1 MTRSSL
7 ASTVVVFAIAALV
20 FVPARRLSAQEAK
33 AEPAVTLNVGDPAPP
48 LSMASFVKGE
58 PVKEL
63 EKGKT
68 YVVEFWATWCG
79 PCRASIPHLSK
90 LQEANPEITF
100 IGQDCW
106 EDDTA
111 AVKKFVDEMGD
122 KMNYRVALDD
132 TSGGG
137 RSGKMAQTWMTAA
150 GENGIPTAFLVDKEG
165 KIAWIGHPMSLDA
178 TLASYKAGKLDIK
191 KEAARR
197 AAGNAM
203 EKELSAAVRAKDY
216 DKAIAVVDE
225 YSKKNPDM
233 AASLA
238 GYKYSFLLRKPD
250 YPGAVKLAKEV
261 VDSPDADDADLMN
274 RIAWSMVDPEGKFE
288 NPDLDVAL
296 KAAKRANELS
306 HGANPNIL
314 DTLATVHAKRG
325 ELDKAVEIET
335 QAVAK
340 SDGDMKAQFEKALA
354 GFKSKQGEP
363 GAATPASS
371 R

>member
-1 MTRSSL
+1 MTRSPL
-7 ASTVVVFAIAALV
+7 IRTVAVLAIAALV
-20 FVPARRLSAQEAK
+20 FVPARRLRAQEGK

-58 PVKEL
+58 PVKQF

-90 LQEANPEITF
+90 LQEANPDITF

-106 EDDTA
+106 EDDA
-111 AVKKFVDEMGD
+111 SAVKKFVEEMRD

-132 TSGGG
+132 ASGGG
-137 RSGKMAQTWMTAA
+137 KGKMADTWMTAA
-150 GENGIPTAFLVDKEG
+150 GENGIPTAFLVDKES

-178 TLASYKAGKLDIK
+178 PLEAYKAGKLDTK

-197 AAGNAM
+197 AAGQAM
-203 EKELSAAVRAKDY
+203 EKELNAAVRAKDY
-216 DKAIAVVDE
+216 DKAITVVDE

-250 YPGAVKLAKEV
+250 YDGAVKLAKEL

-274 RIAWSMVDPEGKFE
+274 RIAWSMVDPQSKFA
-288 NPDLDVAL
+288 NPDLDVAF

-314 DTLATVHAKRG
+314 DTLATVHAARG
-325 ELDKAVEIET
+325 ELDKAVEIES

-363 GAATPASS
+363 GAATPASA